1 MKKKIHFLYVF
12 YFLLFISCKSDE
24 ENIKLSLVGDWY
36 ACQYWG
42 EEKREETDVYESES
56 GTIRNIEHP
65 EKTQTKHWDNSY
77 NYGEN
82 IISFKENQSM
92 FVSTKDFEFE
102 KYVSYILDVENRK
115 LICING
121 NNKVV
126 YNLLEESNA
135 IVLSREYNETYES
148 GRVNYEDLDLG
159 ERGIMYTKINY
170 NTTINI
176 KLKRTTNGIS
186 INFWSSE
193 NRFTIDNNIRKTK
206 ELVLSYRHRSNTQYP
221 FYLCI

>member
-1 MKKKIHFLYVF
+1 MNRRR
-12 YFLLFISCKSDE
+12 LFCIFIFCLVLVGCKNNE
-24 ENIKLSLVGDWY
+24 YENQFNIVGDWY

-42 EEKREETDVYESES
+42 EEKREESDVYESES

-65 EKTQTKHWDNSY
+65 EKTQIKHWDNSY

-82 IISFKENQSM
+82 IVSFKENQSM
-92 FVSTKDFEFE
+92 FVNTKDFVFE

-170 NTTINI
+170 NTTKNI
-176 KLKRTTNGIS
+176 KLKR
-186 INFWSSE
+186 IN
-193 NRFTIDNNIRKTK
+193 
-206 ELVLSYRHRSNTQYP
+206 
-221 FYLCI
+221 

>member
-148 GRVNYEDLDLG
+148 GRVN
-159 ERGIMYTKINY
+159 
-170 NTTINI
+170 
-176 KLKRTTNGIS
+176 
-186 INFWSSE
+186 
-193 NRFTIDNNIRKTK
+193 
-206 ELVLSYRHRSNTQYP
+206 
-221 FYLCI
+221 

>member
-1 MKKKIHFLYVF
+1 MAEYL
-12 YFLLFISCKSDE
+12 
-24 ENIKLSLVGDWY
+24 
-36 ACQYWG
+36 Q
-42 EEKREETDVYESES
+42 
-56 GTIRNIEHP
+56 
-65 EKTQTKHWDNSY
+65 
-77 NYGEN
+77 
-82 IISFKENQSM
+82 
-92 FVSTKDFEFE
+92 FE

-176 KLKRTTNGIS
+176 KLKR
-186 INFWSSE
+186 IN
-193 NRFTIDNNIRKTK
+193 
-206 ELVLSYRHRSNTQYP
+206 
-221 FYLCI
+221 

>member
-1 MKKKIHFLYVF
+1 MYIF

-24 ENIKLSLVGDWY
+24 ENFKLSLVGDWY

-42 EEKREETDVYESES
+42 KEKREETDVYESES
-56 GTIRNIEHP
+56 GTIKNIEHP

-82 IISFKENQSM
+82 IISFKENQLM
-92 FVSTKDFEFE
+92 FVNTKDFEFE

-126 YNLLEESNA
+126 YSLLEESNA

-170 NTTINI
+170 NTTRNI
-176 KLKRTTNGIS
+176 KLKR
-186 INFWSSE
+186 IN
-193 NRFTIDNNIRKTK
+193 
-206 ELVLSYRHRSNTQYP
+206 
-221 FYLCI
+221 